1 LQSCFGVRYIQF
13 IIMTMTK
20 KRKHAIS
27 DEMNTDKE
35 DELNFK
41 ANPLTLKKS
50 LSFATL

>member
-1 LQSCFGVRYIQF
+1 
-13 IIMTMTK
+13 MTMTK

-41 ANPLTLKKS
+41 AKAWEVPHLPEESETFPL
-50 LSFATL
+50 FERR